1 MVRFWKVL
9 NHTVTFISFS
19 SQLQAYYIMENSQFS
34 LFSLILVFQ
43 RLLSFICTE
52 QSMYIYT
59 YQQIMNKWRDID
71 IYIILGYMLSINVMH
86 FGKNE
91 IVPIH
96 TELAGHIS
104 RFF

>member
-1 MVRFWKVL
+1 
-9 NHTVTFISFS
+9 
-19 SQLQAYYIMENSQFS
+19 
-34 LFSLILVFQ
+34 
-43 RLLSFICTE
+43 
-52 QSMYIYT
+52 
-59 YQQIMNKWRDID
+59 MNNWRDID
-71 IYIILGYMLSINVMH
+71 TYIIFGYMLSKNFMR